1 MYVLAIKVNQLLN
14 APLRSGLGVP
24 GELVKTL
31 LKRHE
36 SIVVRQTK
44 TVKVV

>member
-31 LKRHE
+31 LKIMNQ
-36 SIVVRQTK
+36 S
-44 TVKVV
+44 